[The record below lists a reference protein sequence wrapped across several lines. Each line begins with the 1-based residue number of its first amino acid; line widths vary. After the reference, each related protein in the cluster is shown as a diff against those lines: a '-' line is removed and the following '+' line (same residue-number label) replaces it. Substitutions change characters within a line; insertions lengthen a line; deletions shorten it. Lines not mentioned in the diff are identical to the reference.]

1 MFDAHQRF
9 FQQEVRGSARANCL
23 VLQKKIKYATSL
35 MHESLI
41 YAVCYL
47 VAHQRQSGNVS
58 GSRFINFSQSVIS
71 KFLI

>member
-47 VAHQRQSGNVS
+47 EARSQEMCLVL
-58 GSRFINFSQSVIS
+58 GS
-71 KFLI
+71 